1 MNRWSRKKGRFVL
14 EAAYLV
20 PMVCLLM
27 VYLVYF
33 TLYAHD
39 CAVCAHTMME
49 AGMKGIYREEK
60 TSGEMEDLIRQDL
73 QKKLKERLLWM
84 EAPDIAVDV
93 NPVRAR
99 IRVSG
104 TGPFFRKI
112 RIETE
117 RTLYRISPC
126 PALRMKLFLTRKKNG
141 E

>member
-99 IRVSG
+99 NPR
-104 TGPFFRKI
+104 FRN
-112 RIETE
+112 RIILPENKVETE
-117 RTLYRISPC
+117 RTLYRIRRVRRS
-126 PALRMKLFLTRKKNG
+126 

>member
-1 MNRWSRKKGRFVL
+1 MNSWSRKKGRFVL

-84 EAPDIAVDV
+84 EALPERVV
-93 NPVRAR
+93 LVPVSIKAC
-99 IRVSG
+99 I
-104 TGPFFRKI
+104 
-112 RIETE
+112 
-117 RTLYRISPC
+117 L
-126 PALRMKLFLTRKKNG
+126 
-141 E
+141 

>member
-1 MNRWSRKKGRFVL
+1 
-14 EAAYLV
+14 
-20 PMVCLLM
+20 M

>member
-1 MNRWSRKKGRFVL
+1 VNRWSRKKGRFVL

-27 VYLVYF
+27 VYLVRF

-84 EAPDIAVDV
+84 G
-93 NPVRAR
+93 
-99 IRVSG
+99 G
-104 TGPFFRKI
+104 TGAGGVPGSAFPEPDHSSGK
-112 RIETE
+112 
-117 RTLYRISPC
+117 
-126 PALRMKLFLTRKKNG
+126 
-141 E
+141 